1 MKKTKKG
8 GVLPPAAELTDALQ
22 KNQVAGAPTEPTK
35 KKPQRVETIRVRH
48 DFDDKELLAIGG
60 TLADK
65 QRVYDHT
72 ESELKTIQ
80 RQFKTTMSGLKCDI
94 DSAVD
99 KIKDGYEMRE
109 VESVVMIRV
118 DKKAKTATKVFYRK
132 DDGSF
137 IKDEPA
143 INTELELFNVLPDK
157 RDHTKPLARE
167 LLDSQV

>member
-1 MKKTKKG
+1 LA
-8 GVLPPAAELTDALQ
+8 V
-22 KNQVAGAPTEPTK
+22 EPK

-48 DFDDKELLAIGG
+48 NFDDKELLVIGG

-65 QRVYDHT
+65 QRVFDHT
-72 ESELKTIQ
+72 ESELKTIA

-99 KIKDGYEMRE
+99 KIKDVYEMRE
-109 VESVVMIRV
+109 VEAVVMIRV

-132 DDGSF
+132 DDGSY

-143 INTELELFNVLPDK
+143 INTEMELFNILPDK
-157 RDHTKPLARE
+157 RDFRKPLD
-167 LLDSQV
+167 LKTIDSQV